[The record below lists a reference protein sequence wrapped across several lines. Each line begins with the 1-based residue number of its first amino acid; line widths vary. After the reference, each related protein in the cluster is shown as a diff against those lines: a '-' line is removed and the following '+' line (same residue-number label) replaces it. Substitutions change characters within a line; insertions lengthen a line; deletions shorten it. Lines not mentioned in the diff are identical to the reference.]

1 MYFRQG
7 GVNAR
12 IRDGVALNGKICLK
26 PYLYPFRCES
36 NNDPCPRNPI
46 TSGRRSCR
54 VVVFSGVVV
63 TVAFSG
69 TAILVFHN
77 PEWHPQLVRFI
88 FRVWQKFVAYNAGST
103 SPGFVS
109 SIFLSL
115 FVLII
120 VAAYIASVDGFMAMR
135 EHFFET
141 ASLAVLAPIHG
152 HLCCVW
158 NTVRLEVATLGMKTI
173 KCVIAKVDSLGSEN
187 SHLVDPTSR
196 DTDISDLRKQ
206 FNNAQTQLSLRKQM
220 IVIGDPAFDNIRN
233 ILTAFQAYRIALKG
247 QKCVVYITAPP
258 DSERIASL
266 VAAFS
271 NSVSGCFT
279 FGPSGRGN
287 EELDAITATGMK
299 PGVVLIHAPRGDLA
313 ANLAEEH
320 LSGTIPLERSYK
332 PLTSDSPLY
341 QDQGKGEQVLWLQSA
356 GRADGLAIIPQKR
369 IDET

>member
-1 MYFRQG
+1 MPE
-7 GVNAR
+7 
-12 IRDGVALNGKICLK
+12 K
-26 PYLYPFRCES
+26 S
-36 NNDPCPRNPI
+36 NNEWSKI
-46 TSGRRSCR
+46 FR

-63 TVAFSG
+63 TVAFTG

-115 FVLII
+115 FVLMI
-120 VAAYIASVDGFMAMR
+120 VAAYIASVDGFKAMR

-141 ASLAVLAPIHG
+141 ASLAVLALFTAILVVYG
-152 HLCCVW
+152 TQFAW
-158 NTVRLEVATLGMKTI
+158 EVASVGYEDHKVL
-173 KCVIAKVDSLGSEN
+173 IA
-187 SHLVDPTSR
+187 
-196 DTDISDLRKQ
+196 Q

-287 EELDAITATGMK
+287 EELDAITTTGMK

-341 QDQGKGEQVLWLQSA
+341 QDQGKGEQVLWLQF
-356 GRADGLAIIPQKR
+356 GADVRWSSDHSTKANR
-369 IDET
+369 